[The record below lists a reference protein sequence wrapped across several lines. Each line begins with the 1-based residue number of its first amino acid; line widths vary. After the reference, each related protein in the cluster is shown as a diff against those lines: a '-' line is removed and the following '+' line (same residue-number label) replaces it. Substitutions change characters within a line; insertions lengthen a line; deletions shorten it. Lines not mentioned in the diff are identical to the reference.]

1 MEQTKKTLV
10 LHLPQCDASKIKRE
24 MDEAKQEDIIS
35 LKSDE
40 RTPGEIPPPTPDSE
54 NNPLEELD

>member
-10 LHLPQCDASKIKRE
+10 LHLPWCDASKIKRE
-24 MDEAKQEDIIS
+24 TDEAKQDDMIS
-35 LKSDE
+35 SKSDE
-40 RTPGEIPPPTPDSE
+40 KTLGAIPPPTPDSE